1 MEKKVLQEKVFL
13 PVKRQYYTFDE
24 YGVLLLDEDF
34 LKDSQEEARE
44 EMVVSGFYRPKNDE
58 DDGEVEA
65 DADDVPEAEQ
75 KPESVEPSAW
85 QFDDV
90 RRDVKIGGKV
100 IHFQSVTQF
109 RLLKYAARGGTSLQ
123 EAWEKVWGFTSR
135 ADWDTI
141 KQMAKRIKTRLQ
153 ADGIGVSFTVNTK
166 NIFLHLP

>member
-1 MEKKVLQEKVFL
+1 MVKKVVQEKVFL

-34 LKDSQEEARE
+34 LKDSQEARE
-44 EMVVSGFYRPKNDE
+44 EMVVSGFYRPENDE

-75 KPESVEPSAW
+75 ESVDPSDW

-141 KQMAKRIKTRLQ
+141 KQMAKRIKNRLQ
-153 ADGIGVSFTVNTK
+153 VDGIGVSFTVNTK